1 MIQPNVEMMA
11 LQMQNNL
18 SRSKKNPTKKDIYNS
33 TLKKFRE
40 GQVRLKKLQE
50 KKENLEKEISNLR
63 SKLDRQ
69 REYLKAN
76 QSDSQ

>member
-1 MIQPNVEMMA
+1 MMQPDLEKMT

-18 SRSKKNPTKKDIYNS
+18 RQSRKNPTKKDIYNS

-40 GQVRLKKLQE
+40 GKDRLQKLQE
-50 KKENLEKEISNLR
+50 KKENLEKEISNLK

-69 REYLKAN
+69 REYLN
-76 QSDSQ
+76 SNRSDS